1 LFLDSEGSVVGFSEA
16 RGWSA
21 KDGRLYFPAT
31 DEALDENDVLA
42 ARREIIQNT
51 LGYARVLE
59 TIV

>member
-1 LFLDSEGSVVGFSEA
+1 VGFSEE

-21 KDGRLYFPAT
+21 KDGRIYFPAT
-31 DEALDENDVLA
+31 DAVLNENDVLA